1 MAGIDQLVNDRVD
14 TYSGNEQ
21 ALQQRYAQNQDLMD
35 LLALQK
41 LKSQQEAAG
50 REMQMQAQN
59 NPDTIKQQ
67 MEAEMVKRNK
77 DELLQRVG
85 PTMQRQAAR
94 EQKQMQEAP
103 QRAQQAQQGLAS
115 LQQQMQQQ
123 PPQQFSDGGQVAGE
137 GIPQSVGPEEEVAR
151 IVKRFKDEGFTKEQ
165 ALERVQQAL
174 SSQGGEGGAEF
185 IAQFDRE
192 WDGGE
197 TPQGDDLEALMGEL
211 QQQGAPEGV
220 MPEAMTEELSEP
232 QMPQQFNA
240 GGDVNREPDLRRK
253 PFGGNPLDRNT
264 VTDAEMRALE
274 DAGFKSK
281 SNLKYNLPEEDWQ
294 DEMVKLGLS
303 PQRFDV
309 GRNSV
314 LAEPDVS
321 RDARDFV
328 AGIIG
333 DKGEPLASPAVDNA
347 VNPATTKTDPN
358 TTEIKTGIEAA
369 AAPAPITTND
379 IEYKGADYSGIA
391 GNVQGFLGGFGM
403 GAGQL
408 PDAEKQR
415 AIGEKRAEEMTGRK
429 EKTASMQKLID
440 RYEKVLNE
448 QQDAGKSKREQIN
461 AFLRG
466 GAGQS
471 SMGMA
476 LASGSSS
483 LAQTRENQEAQVRT
497 GVRELIKANRDLA
510 VFDSEMAKTTLENGM
525 TYFQEAKND
534 SRAAAEMASRMT
546 NQQMQNANIQAQQE
560 YNAMS
565 DNEKR
570 RLDAEIANGNR
581 SIRQAELDFAQKSQ
595 TKHDRLMQYATLA
608 RQAGAI
614 NSERA
619 DRIQGILEKD
629 LEYKKAVVQF
639 KGASAELKK
648 AMDKGESAEKQA
660 KIKQD
665 IATARFD
672 MDRRGDSAN
681 LNALNIQNV
690 SGQLAL
696 QSRVMA
702 AMDTILP
709 EANLEILTDKASDRG
724 VMQGLSSN
732 ASTFLERSRTES
744 LGGL

>member
-1 MAGIDQLVNDRVD
+1 
-14 TYSGNEQ
+14 
-21 ALQQRYAQNQDLMD
+21 
-35 LLALQK
+35 
-41 LKSQQEAAG
+41 
-50 REMQMQAQN
+50 
-59 NPDTIKQQ
+59 
-67 MEAEMVKRNK
+67 
-77 DELLQRVG
+77 
-85 PTMQRQAAR
+85 
-94 EQKQMQEAP
+94 
-103 QRAQQAQQGLAS
+103 
-115 LQQQMQQQ
+115 
-123 PPQQFSDGGQVAGE
+123 
-137 GIPQSVGPEEEVAR
+137 
-151 IVKRFKDEGFTKEQ
+151 
-165 ALERVQQAL
+165 
-174 SSQGGEGGAEF
+174 
-185 IAQFDRE
+185 
-192 WDGGE
+192 
-197 TPQGDDLEALMGEL
+197 
-211 QQQGAPEGV
+211 
-220 MPEAMTEELSEP
+220 
-232 QMPQQFNA
+232 
-240 GGDVNREPDLRRK
+240 
-253 PFGGNPLDRNT
+253 
-264 VTDAEMRALE
+264 
-274 DAGFKSK
+274 
-281 SNLKYNLPEEDWQ
+281 
-294 DEMVKLGLS
+294 
-303 PQRFDV
+303 
-309 GRNSV
+309 
-314 LAEPDVS
+314 
-321 RDARDFV
+321 
-328 AGIIG
+328 
-333 DKGEPLASPAVDNA
+333 
-347 VNPATTKTDPN
+347 
-358 TTEIKTGIEAA
+358 
-369 AAPAPITTND
+369 
-379 IEYKGADYSGIA
+379 
-391 GNVQGFLGGFGM
+391 
-403 GAGQL
+403 
-408 PDAEKQR
+408 
-415 AIGEKRAEEMTGRK
+415 MTGRK